1 MRAAGLASSLL
12 VALLPGSAPALEIG
26 ELVEAIGTAELERHL
41 EGLPDS
47 RWNSPPS
54 ARAYLTDTLIGFGY
68 QVETDSALNVVA
80 RRLGTTHPESA
91 LVLGAHYDTVLFSP
105 GADDNAS
112 GVAAVL
118 EMARVFGSVSVA
130 STLEFVFFAGEEMGL
145 LGSRA
150 YASAAAAEHRD
161 LLGAISLDMIGFTSS
176 ALFPGPI
183 VLSGCLVTS
192 NEGLVPNDFAFALST
207 SGAML
212 EGFATAAERYV
223 PGLPVVTAHV
233 LDGSGA
239 CLPDTR
245 RSDHAPFWD
254 EGYDAMLVNDVG
266 PLRNRNY
273 HRETDTV
280 ETLDLPFMTN
290 VTRATAAYAAERVG
304 LVPEPVSTF
313 LLALAGICLG
323 FRERRIR
330 ARRSGGAAKEA
341 APRR

>member
-1 MRAAGLASSLL
+1 MEF
-12 VALLPGSAPALEIG
+12 LPASAPALEIG
-26 ELVEAIGTAELERHL
+26 ELLAAIDTAELVGHVQEL
-41 EGLPDS
+41 ADEP
-47 RWNSPPS
+47 RWNSPDS
-54 ARAYLTDTLIGFGY
+54 ARSYLTDTLIGFGY
-68 QVETDSALNVVA
+68 QVATDSARNVVA
-80 RRLGTTHPESA
+80 RRIGTTHPESA
-91 LVLGAHYDTVLFSP
+91 LVLGAHYDTVAASP

-118 EMARVFGSVSVA
+118 EMARVFASVSVA
-130 STLEFVFFAGEEMGL
+130 STLEFVFFAGEELGL

-150 YASAAAAEHRD
+150 YARGAAEEQRE
-161 LLGAISLDMIGFTSS
+161 LLGAISLDMIGFTSR

-183 VLSGCLVTS
+183 VLSGCFVTS
-192 NEGLVPNDFAFALST
+192 NEEWVPHDFVFAVST

-212 EGFATAAERYV
+212 DGFAGAARRHV

-273 HRETDTV
+273 HEETDTV
-280 ETLDLPFMTN
+280 ETLDLVFMTS

-304 LVPEPVSTF
+304 LVPEPAPAL
-313 LLALAGICLG
+313 LLALAGACLG
-323 FRERRIR
+323 LRQRCERWW
-330 ARRSGGAAKEA
+330 S
-341 APRR
+341 

>member
-1 MRAAGLASSLL
+1 MAL
-12 VALLPGSAPALEIG
+12 VWALLMAFLPASAPALEIG
-26 ELVEAIGTAELERHL
+26 ELVAGIETAELEAHL
-41 EGLPDS
+41 AQLADDS
-47 RWNSPPS
+47 RWNSPYS
-54 ARAYLTDTLIGFGY
+54 TRFYLSNALTGFGY

-80 RRLGTTHPESA
+80 RRPGTTRPESA
-91 LVLGAHYDTVLFSP
+91 LVLGAHYDTVAFSP

-118 EMARVFGSVSVA
+118 EIARVFASVSVA

-150 YASAAAAEHRD
+150 YASAAAEEHRA

-183 VLSGCLVTS
+183 VLSGCFVTS
-192 NEGLVPNDFAFALST
+192 NEEWVPHDFAFAVST
-207 SGAML
+207 SGEML
-212 EGFATAAERYV
+212 DGFAGAAERYV

-266 PLRNRNY
+266 PLRNPNY
-273 HRETDTV
+273 HEETDTV
-280 ETLDLPFMTN
+280 ATLDLPFMTN

-304 LVPEPVSTF
+304 LVPEPASAL
-313 LLALAGICLG
+313 LLALAGACLG
-323 FRERRIR
+323 VRQRCEWWW
-330 ARRSGGAAKEA
+330 S
-341 APRR
+341 